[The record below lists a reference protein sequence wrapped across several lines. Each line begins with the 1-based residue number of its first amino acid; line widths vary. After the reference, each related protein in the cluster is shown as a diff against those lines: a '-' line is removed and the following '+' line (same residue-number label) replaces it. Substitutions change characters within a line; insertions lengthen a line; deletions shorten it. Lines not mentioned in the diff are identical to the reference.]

1 MKSIIKRINL
11 YTIIACVLAIIGL
24 FISILLLDNLPGQ
37 DEIAECRAIIAC
49 VLLVPILVCYYANK
63 KIERVHRN
71 KMLFRTAIITL
82 IFGNVVSGILM
93 LRISNFH

>member
-24 FISILLLDNLPGQ
+24 FVSIVLLDNLPGQ
-37 DEIAECRAIIAC
+37 DEIAKRRAIIASA
-49 VLLVPILVCYYANK
+49 LLVPILVCYYANK
-63 KIERVHRN
+63 KIERVHRR
-71 KMLFRTAIITL
+71 KRLLPTAIVTL